1 MTEKAAPEPVAWLIR
16 WTERDTPCS
25 MLVDGDPGP
34 AAEDETITPL
44 YTHPAERV
52 AMLESLLRAALPY
65 IKYPRDATDAF
76 VIAHDKM
83 VERICAALG
92 EGT

>member
-1 MTEKAAPEPVAWLIR
+1 MTDPKAAASPVAWLIR

-44 YTHPAERV
+44 YAHPPAERI
-52 AMLESLLRAALPY
+52 ALLESLLRDLINDRSSPYDVSDEMYERIRAAL
-65 IKYPRDATDAF
+65 
-76 VIAHDKM
+76 
-83 VERICAALG
+83 
-92 EGT
+92 EGV